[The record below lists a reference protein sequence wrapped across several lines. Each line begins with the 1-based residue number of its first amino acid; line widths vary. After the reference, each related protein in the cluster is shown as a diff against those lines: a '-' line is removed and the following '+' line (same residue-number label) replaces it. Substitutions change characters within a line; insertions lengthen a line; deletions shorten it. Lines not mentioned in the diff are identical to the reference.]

1 MVPDLLFDGIRSING
16 RYFVP
21 ANIAMILV
29 AANFLVNTQNNTIY
43 NKKLLA
49 CLLPVVSIFS
59 NINIL
64 LSESWWNKELGRVN
78 SEFIHVIDK
87 DQTLLIVSG
96 SHPTN
101 LRDILLLGFEV
112 DSDVH
117 FRLYENLDG
126 TENLHQY
133 QNVYWFPSSFEEVQA
148 NNEKE
153 KIQITE
159 MLSGVLWRIDGKK

>member
-1 MVPDLLFDGIRSING
+1 MVPDLLFGGIRSINE

-29 AANFLVNTQNNTIY
+29 AANFLVNTQNNSIY

-49 CLLPVVSIFS
+49 CLFPVVSIFS

-96 SHPTN
+96 SRPSN
-101 LRDILLLGFEV
+101 LGDIHLLGFEV

-117 FRLYENLDG
+117 FRLYENPDS
-126 TENLHQY
+126 TENIHQY
-133 QNVYWFPSSFEEVQA
+133 QNVNWFPSSYEDIQA
-148 NNEKE
+148 NNK
-153 KIQITE
+153 
-159 MLSGVLWRIDGKK
+159 

>member
-1 MVPDLLFDGIRSING
+1 M
-16 RYFVP
+16 P

-29 AANFLVNTQNNTIY
+29 AANFLVNTQNNSIY

-49 CLLPVVSIFS
+49 CLFPVVSIFS

-96 SHPTN
+96 SRPSN
-101 LRDILLLGFEV
+101 LGDIHLLGFEV

-117 FRLYENLDG
+117 FRLYENPDS
-126 TENLHQY
+126 TENIHQY
-133 QNVYWFPSSFEEVQA
+133 QNVNWFPSSYEDIQA
-148 NNEKE
+148 NNK
-153 KIQITE
+153 
-159 MLSGVLWRIDGKK
+159 